1 LLYNKALFE
10 YEINVLVS
18 RIEKEK
24 QR

>member
-1 LLYNKALFE
+1 VLYNKALFE